1 MKMSGGS
8 VRDRIAALQ
17 GNDKRHT
24 GGSPTARRGHKLSLK
39 TDEHIKEEF
48 LRRGDGGW
56 SKQVDIGQH
65 QRFMAPTSMPFIKVT
80 SETPVVAKP
89 EKELPGKLPREVPG
103 AFEPIPEI
111 HEPKPEASGP
121 SLAEQRSAEK
131 EKEDAEKQDVPIS
144 KYESLLSEE
153 EDAHPPRR
161 GHSRD
166 RNRTASRKAYIEDHY
181 EAHEAEEEIGPR
193 EKAISDPVVW
203 NGHDEDE
210 KHSRTKHRR
219 RKSHQRERRESGGA
233 LDDPFQDQLH
243 TRSRSRPRSERQ
255 SHSHHE
261 EGTHHG
267 HPRRKHSSRSR
278 SRHEH
283 HVDMPHSPPHS
294 PPENP
299 RRSSHS
305 LWPSFARSER
315 RSMSDIFETASIRPR
330 SSHSRTRS
338 DVSTISTHNDL
349 TPRKL
354 EFAEY
359 IAGKKLEHL
368 PNTPLKPPPKPMGYV
383 RSRSSTGEYSEYY
396 TREKRLLRK
405 PSEDEIVGHLEHDR
419 GRRERHPSW
428 NDRKGAEPWQVKI
441 MQGIARM

>member
-1 MKMSGGS
+1 MSGGS

-17 GNDKRHT
+17 GSDKGHT
-24 GGSPTARRGHKLSLK
+24 SSSQTARRGHKLSLK

-56 SKQVDIGQH
+56 SKQVGIGQH
-65 QRFMAPTSMPFIKVT
+65 QRFMAPPSMPFIKVT

-89 EKELPGKLPREVPG
+89 EKELPGKLPRGVPG

-121 SLAEQRSAEK
+121 SLAEQRLTEK
-131 EKEDAEKQDVPIS
+131 EKEDAEKQGVPIS
-144 KYESLLSEE
+144 KYESLLSGEE
-153 EDAHPPRR
+153 EAYPSRR
-161 GHSRD
+161 GNSRD
-166 RNRTASRKAYIEDHY
+166 RSRTASRKAYVEDHD
-181 EAHEAEEEIGPR
+181 EAHEAEEEISPR
-193 EKAISDPVVW
+193 EKVIFDPVAW

-219 RKSHQRERRESGGA
+219 RKSYQRERGDSRGA
-233 LDDPFQDQLH
+233 LDDPVQDQFRA
-243 TRSRSRPRSERQ
+243 RSRSSRPRSERQ
-255 SHSHHE
+255 SHSYHE
-261 EGTHHG
+261 EGAHHE

-278 SRHEH
+278 SRREH
-283 HVDMPHSPPHS
+283 HVDAPHSPPHS
-294 PPENP
+294 PPGNA

-305 LWPSFARSER
+305 LWPSFAQSER
-315 RSMSDIFETASIRPR
+315 RSLSDIFETASIRPR

-338 DVSTISTHNDL
+338 DVSTSSAHTEL
-349 TPRKL
+349 SPKKL

-368 PNTPLKPPPKPMGYV
+368 PNTPLKLPPKPMGYV

-419 GRRERHPSW
+419 GRRERHSSW
-428 NDRKGAEPWQVKI
+428 HDRKEAEPWQVKI